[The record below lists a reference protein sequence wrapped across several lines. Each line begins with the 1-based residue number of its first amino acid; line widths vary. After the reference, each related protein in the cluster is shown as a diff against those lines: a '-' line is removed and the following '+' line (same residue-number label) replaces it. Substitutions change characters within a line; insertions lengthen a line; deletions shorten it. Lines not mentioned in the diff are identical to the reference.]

1 MKSINFQRNKSLFRV
16 SNEKEI
22 KKKRNWDRI
31 IYLALLIGFVLFL
44 IVYAFNK
51 ILIVHANGHV
61 IIESSRIRLTDDA
74 RIEHIW
80 VEEGDSVAIGD
91 TLFTYSL
98 DMDQDINGSG
108 SAGSSISIG
117 GFTGRTNSDN
127 WWLKEMYNIKKTISI
142 NNVKIN
148 ENNELIK
155 SYQLELKRLTNEVIL
170 DVMPKQRLDYL
181 QTEIVK
187 LKADNQKINQEN
199 AELNNLARTLKPFEN
214 SAKPPSISNLK
225 LTTVGNNGNRS
236 KDDFVMDLKFSGELL
251 SERHFFTSPMDGIV
265 TRVYIHSTETAL
277 KTEDI
282 MSLHKDRPAFIKA
295 YFEQED
301 LANFKIDDVFTVT
314 FPDGSKSYGV
324 LKRFYI
330 ATYVL
335 PEEFQKKYEPT
346 TRSVAADIYPLN
358 EEDLKQWKAFYKMGV
373 DISKFKY

>member
-1 MKSINFQRNKSLFRV
+1 MKSLNFQRNKALFRV
-16 SNEKEI
+16 SNEQEI
-22 KKKRNWDRI
+22 KKRRNWDRI
-31 IYLALLIGFVLFL
+31 IYLVLLIGFLGFML
-44 IVYAFNK
+44 VYAFNK
-51 ILIVHANGHV
+51 ILILHANGHV

-74 RIEHIW
+74 RLEQVF
-80 VEEGDSVAIGD
+80 VEEGDSVNIGD

-98 DMDQDINGSG
+98 DMDLDISGSG
-108 SAGSSISIG
+108 AAGASISIG
-117 GFTGRTNSDN
+117 GFTGKTNADN

-148 ENNELIK
+148 ENTGLIK
-155 SYQLELKRLTNEVIL
+155 SYQLELKRMTNEVIL

-187 LKADNQKINQEN
+187 LKADIQKINQEN
-199 AELNNLARTLKPFEN
+199 AELNSLMKTLKPFEN
-214 SAKPPSISNLK
+214 SPAPPSIKNLK
-225 LTTVGNNGNRS
+225 LTSQGKHSSGGNN
-236 KDDFVMDLKFSGELL
+236 DFVKDLKFSGELL
-251 SERHFFTSPMDGIV
+251 SERHYFTAPMDGIV
-265 TRVYIHSTETAL
+265 TRIYIHSTETAL

-282 MSLHKDRPAFIKA
+282 MALHKDRPAYIKA
-295 YFEQED
+295 FFDQED

-346 TRSVAADIYPLN
+346 TRSVAADIYPLK